1 MSKFFILILILTFT
15 ASCGS
20 TKDAF
25 KLKKKSS
32 ADEFLVEKKNPL
44 VLPPNYG
51 QLPQP
56 ASGQIIN
63 ENSKED
69 DEEFKSYREPLLT
82 TPLRDSLLTSNHPK
96 MQRQESYIQW
106 KGSRFS

>member
-1 MSKFFILILILTFT
+1 MSKFFILILILTLT
-15 ASCGS
+15 VSCSS

-69 DEEFKSYREPLLT
+69 VEEFKSILNNKASSKKKDNSSKP
-82 TPLRDSLLTSNHPK
+82 TSIDKIILEKIN
-96 MQRQESYIQW
+96 
-106 KGSRFS
+106 

>member
-56 ASGQIIN
+56 ARGQIIN

-69 DEEFKSYREPLLT
+69 DEEFKSILNNKASSEKKDNSSKP
-82 TPLRDSLLTSNHPK
+82 TSIDKIILEKIN
-96 MQRQESYIQW
+96 
-106 KGSRFS
+106 